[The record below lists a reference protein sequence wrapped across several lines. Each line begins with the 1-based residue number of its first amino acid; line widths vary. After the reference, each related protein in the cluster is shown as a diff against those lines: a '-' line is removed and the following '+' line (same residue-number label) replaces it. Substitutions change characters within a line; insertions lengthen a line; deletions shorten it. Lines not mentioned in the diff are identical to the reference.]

1 MLYAY
6 IKYMYM
12 YLEMN
17 IHEKQRHCLRRI
29 PLLKGRFNLNSNE
42 EYEIHLPF
50 KFDENEELKIAAA
63 EI

>member
-1 MLYAY
+1 
-6 IKYMYM
+6 MYM

-17 IHEKQRHCLRRI
+17 IHEKQRDCLRRI